1 LHVVDDG
8 ADGETTNAQEG
19 VKVPC
24 GKPVASGA
32 VGSSLLYNEYIV
44 YDVGQINIKYLLKV
58 KFNYK

>member
-1 LHVVDDG
+1 MLLSGVG
-8 ADGETTNAQEG
+8 ARVQEG

-24 GKPVASGA
+24 GEPSKSGA